1 MPTLPY
7 NSPDEAN
14 DPKPDDQSND
24 PGMSS
29 GVRIGI
35 TEIPST
41 RAEVTLEVARWRNP
55 IIQRLRSWGSCCQ
68 HQLRKET
75 TGISDVYGNPQ
86 TIELLTVKSY

>member
-7 NSPDEAN
+7 DSPDEAN

-41 RAEVTLEVARWRNP
+41 RAEVSLEAAP
-55 IIQRLRSWGSCCQ
+55 LEKSHHPAFKILG
-68 HQLRKET
+68 QLLPA
-75 TGISDVYGNPQ
+75 SA
-86 TIELLTVKSY
+86 